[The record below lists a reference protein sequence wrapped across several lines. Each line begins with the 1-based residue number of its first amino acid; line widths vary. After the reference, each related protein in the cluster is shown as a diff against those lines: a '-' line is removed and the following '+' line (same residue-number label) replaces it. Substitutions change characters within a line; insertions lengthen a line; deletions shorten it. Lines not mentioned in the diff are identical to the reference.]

1 MTPTDSAPRTRS
13 RRSFLRSGC
22 QLAAGTAIAPSA
34 FPWVRAAE
42 AAVLGQGAFR
52 YRVVPGWGDL
62 GSQTPVNDCH
72 GIAVDREGHILL
84 FTNET
89 KNNVIVYDRKGRLV
103 HKWGTQF
110 PGAHGLS
117 LVTEGAREVL
127 FLTEDRKSVV

>member
-1 MTPTDSAPRTRS
+1 MPLPQIPTP
-13 RRSFLRSGC
+13 RRSFLRTG
-22 QLAAGTAIAPSA
+22 LRAAAAASVVSIG
-34 FPWVRAAE
+34 FPQVRAADDV
-42 AAVLGQGAFR
+42 VLGQGKFR

-62 GSQTPVNDCH
+62 GASTPVNDCH
-72 GIAVDREGHILL
+72 GLVVDREGHVLL

-117 LVTEGAREVL
+117 LVTEGIREVL
-127 FLTEDRKSVV
+127 